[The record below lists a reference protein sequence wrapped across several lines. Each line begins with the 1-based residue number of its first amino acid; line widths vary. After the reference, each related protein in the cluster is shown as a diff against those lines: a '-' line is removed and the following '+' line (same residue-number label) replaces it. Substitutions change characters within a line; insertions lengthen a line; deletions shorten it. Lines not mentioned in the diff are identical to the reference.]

1 MNMIYLRY
9 QQTENKL
16 KKQRKIFLLIPLL
29 LLLFSVSLVAQ
40 NKQNTGKQQKGN
52 TNFQVFFDIISFKG
66 DVPGK
71 TDIKVFLQ
79 VPYRSLSFIKRGK
92 LFYGEYSVD
101 LIFYDKDEKN
111 VLFEKIW
118 NEKLKVKNYRQT
130 ESKKSYN
137 ISFKDILLTPGD
149 YAVKGNIA
157 DKYSL
162 ENITFNAKLNVRKID
177 TAFGMSDVIFNE
189 VENRDKAS
197 KVIIPNVSN
206 IVTNKDGSL
215 NVYYQV
221 YSDKPRGAMAKY
233 RIYSKVE
240 DESFLVSDYLDLKK
254 GTNDIF
260 FTINNIEFKLGKY
273 NLTVSV
279 TAEDTAETVSTS
291 KDFISIIKYYPR
303 SITDLDQAI
312 KEMVYIAP
320 PSEIDKIMEAK
331 TYSEKLKRFE
341 AFWKSKDPSPS
352 TPKNEVLNEYYRRV
366 DYANR
371 HFKHYFPGWKT
382 DMGKI
387 YITLGPPHQID
398 RHPLELGTNPYE
410 IWIYYDLNR
419 RFVFLDETG
428 FGDYRLITPL
438 YGDWYKYRQ

>member
-16 KKQRKIFLLIPLL
+16 KKQRKIFLLIPLF

-312 KEMVYIAP
+312 KEMV
-320 PSEIDKIMEAK
+320 
-331 TYSEKLKRFE
+331 
-341 AFWKSKDPSPS
+341 
-352 TPKNEVLNEYYRRV
+352 
-366 DYANR
+366 
-371 HFKHYFPGWKT
+371 
-382 DMGKI
+382 
-387 YITLGPPHQID
+387 
-398 RHPLELGTNPYE
+398 
-410 IWIYYDLNR
+410 
-419 RFVFLDETG
+419 
-428 FGDYRLITPL
+428 
-438 YGDWYKYRQ
+438 